1 MTETIKKSPKVYI
14 HTIGCQMNVYD
25 SGQMMAHLG
34 ATGFET
40 ADDADQADL
49 IIVNTCAIREKAVQK
64 MASFLGRFADAK
76 KKRPGTRL
84 VVAGCVAQQQGRKI
98 LERFPY
104 VDIVL
109 GTHALADLPLLLE
122 QIEAGAGPRV
132 AIEMDEAPE
141 KTDADRMRRFHQT
154 GISDF
159 VTIMRGC
166 DNYCTYCVVP
176 YVRGRE
182 ASRTPGDIVSEIRA
196 RVASGMKEVTLLGQN
211 VNSYGLKEGLCSFV
225 TLLEKVNRIDGL
237 ERIRFVTSHP
247 KDLSQELIQAFSRL
261 DKLCHHIHLPVQSG
275 SDRILKKMNRRYTA
289 ADYLDKI
296 RRLREAVPD
305 IAVTTDIILGFP
317 SETAPDFEQTLELIR
332 QVAYDSLFAFAYS
345 DRPDAPAR
353 RFPEKVPA
361 EEKNRRLQELF
372 ALQESL
378 SRRKQAALVGRTLD
392 VLVEGE
398 SKKQQKL
405 DGSDHLARAAELS
418 GRSSGNRIVNFSCP
432 AESGLD
438 IRDIKGH
445 IIPIKIEKA
454 FANSL
459 WGVPA
464 PVKSASPSQSKG
476 ECVNVA

>member
-1 MTETIKKSPKVYI
+1 MTDAHKNSKKVYI

-25 SGQMMAHLG
+25 SGQMMARVGALG
-34 ATGFET
+34 YDTPA
-40 ADDADQADL
+40 DADQADL

-109 GTHALADLPLLLE
+109 GTHALAELPLLLAR
-122 QIEAGAGPRV
+122 IEAGAGPQV
-132 AIEMDEAPE
+132 AIEMNEAPE
-141 KTDADRMRRFHQT
+141 KTDAERMRRFHQS
-154 GISDF
+154 GVSDY

-166 DNYCTYCVVP
+166 DNFCTYCVVP

-182 ASRTPGDIVSEIRA
+182 VSRTPDDIVSEIRA
-196 RVASGMKEVTLLGQN
+196 RVALGMKEVTLLGQN

-225 TLLEKVNRIDGL
+225 ALLETVNRIDGL
-237 ERIRFVTSHP
+237 KRIRFVTSHP
-247 KDLSQELIQAFSRL
+247 KDLSLELIQTFTRL

-275 SDRILKKMNRRYTA
+275 SDRVLKRMNRRYTV

-305 IAVTTDIILGFP
+305 IAVTTDIIVGFP
-317 SETAPDFEQTLELIR
+317 SETASDFEQTLELIR
-332 QVAYDSLFAFAYS
+332 QVEFDSLFAFAYS

-353 RFPEKVPA
+353 RFPGKVPVD
-361 EEKNRRLQELF
+361 EKNRRLQELF
-372 ALQESL
+372 AVQEHI
-378 SRRKQAALVGRTLD
+378 SRQKQAALVGRTLG

-398 SKKQQKL
+398 SKRQQKL
-405 DGSDHLARAAELS
+405 DGPEHPNRCAELS

-432 AESGLD
+432 AGCGLD
-438 IRDIKGH
+438 IRNLKGQ
-445 IIPIKIEKA
+445 IIPVKIEKA

-464 PVKSASPSQSKG
+464 GVASASPLQSKG
-476 ECVNVA
+476 ECVYVA